1 MAPGCDRIEQEAEER
16 RRRHPVVTRGTRVG
30 LHRVVEIR
38 SRAL

>member
-30 LHRVVEIR
+30 HRVVEIR
-38 SRAL
+38 ARAL